1 MKVLHLIE
9 SLEFG
14 GAEKVLIHLA
24 NKMSGQHQVS
34 VCTTKR
40 RGELEG
46 ELEPR
51 VASIHLDLGDGN
63 NPSLPF
69 AIRKLLRANG
79 IDILHIHDWGVFVEG
94 VIATLGTST
103 RVVQTVHGPYIQY
116 APGYL
121 SRAKRALRHAVE
133 RLLSPR
139 VSKIIPVSGDIRQYI
154 IGEIGISA
162 SKVAVIHNGISDIG
176 ETARDRKES
185 GEKVSFIT
193 TGRLAAIKN
202 HKMMLEAFALVYPEY
217 PGISLTIVGDGD
229 QLASLK
235 ALCGSLGIEEAVR
248 FPGFRSDVPGLLA
261 QHDVFLLSSRY
272 EGVSIALLEAMCL
285 SMPAIVTDVG
295 GLPEMVTPAASGF
308 VVPADSPEEFAAAMK
323 RLVTQPSLIETLG
336 AGARQRYVDEFSEE
350 IVISKYNAVYE
361 ECIRNA

>member
-24 NKMSGQHQVS
+24 NRMSAQHQVS

-46 ELEPR
+46 ELAPS
-51 VASIHLDLGDGN
+51 VALIHLDFGEGN
-63 NPSLPF
+63 NPGLPF
-69 AIRKLLRANG
+69 AIRKLLRVNR

-94 VIATLGTST
+94 VIATLGTPT

-121 SRAKRALRHAVE
+121 SRAKKALRHSVE

-139 VSKIIPVSGDIRQYI
+139 ICRIIPVSRDIRKYI
-154 IGEIGISA
+154 IDEIGIPA
-162 SKVAVIHNGISDIG
+162 SKIEIIHNGISDIG
-176 ETARDRKES
+176 EPARERKET
-185 GEKVSFIT
+185 GETVSFIT
-193 TGRLAAIKN
+193 TGRLAEIKN
-202 HKMMLEAFALVYPEY
+202 HKLMLEAFALVYREY
-217 PGISLTIVGDGD
+217 PAISLTIVGDGD
-229 QLASLK
+229 QLAGLRAFCS
-235 ALCGSLGIEEAVR
+235 SLGIEEAVR
-248 FPGFRSDVPGLLA
+248 FLGFRSDVPDLLA
-261 QHDVFLLSSRY
+261 RHDVFLLSSRY

-295 GLPEMVTPAASGF
+295 GLPEMVTDADSGF
-308 VVPADSPEEFAAAMK
+308 VVPSGRPEEYAAAMT
-323 RLVTQPSLIETLG
+323 RLVVQPSLIDALG
-336 AGARQRYVDEFSEE
+336 ARARQRYIDEFSEE

-361 ECIRNA
+361 ACTRNA

>member
-1 MKVLHLIE
+1 MRVLHLIE

-24 NKMSGQHQVS
+24 NRMSARHQVS

-51 VASIHLDLGDGN
+51 IDLIHLEFGEGN
-63 NPSLPF
+63 NPGLPV
-69 AIRKLLRANG
+69 AIRKLLRVKR

-94 VIATLGTST
+94 VVATLGTST
-103 RVVQTVHGPYIQY
+103 RIVQTVHGPYIQY

-121 SRAKRALRHAVE
+121 SRAKKALRHTVE

-139 VSKIIPVSGDIRQYI
+139 VSRIIPVSEDIRKYV
-154 IGEIGISA
+154 IGEIGVPA
-162 SKVAVIHNGISDIG
+162 SKVEIIHNGIADIG
-176 ETARDRKES
+176 EAASDRRET
-185 GEKVSFIT
+185 GGKVAFIT

-202 HKMMLEAFALVYPEY
+202 HRMMLEAFALVYREH
-217 PGISLTIVGDGD
+217 PGISLSIVGDGD
-229 QLASLK
+229 QLASLR
-235 ALCGSLGIEEAVR
+235 ALCDSLGIAEAVR
-248 FPGFRSDVPGLLA
+248 FPGFSSDVPGLLA

-295 GLPEMVTPAASGF
+295 GLPEMVADGDSGF
-308 VVPADSPEEFAAAMK
+308 VVPSDSPEAFAAAMK
-323 RLVTQPSLIETLG
+323 QLVTGDSLIDTLG
-336 AGARQRYVDEFSEE
+336 ARARQRYLDEFSEE

-361 ECIRNA
+361 ECARNA